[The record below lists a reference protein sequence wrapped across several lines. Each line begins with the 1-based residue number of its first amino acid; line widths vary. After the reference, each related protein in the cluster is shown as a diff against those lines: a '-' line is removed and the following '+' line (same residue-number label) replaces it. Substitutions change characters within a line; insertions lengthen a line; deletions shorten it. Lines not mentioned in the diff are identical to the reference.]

1 MIYIQKGKE
10 PVSLIQKKNTPSM
23 SFDDLDKTEIRNQL
37 LVEQKYLCAYC
48 MRRIRDNNSLK
59 IEHYHDRN
67 KENEMDY
74 KNLLAVCDGNQK
86 WKSETGRIDPRR
98 FTCDTK
104 KGNNTLTLNP
114 QKKSDMETIYY
125 DNSGKI
131 YSKNSVY
138 NKELNEILNLNDKYG
153 TLISNR
159 KAALKPVIHKLN
171 EIPKGKSAETLL
183 RKLEKVYN
191 NTDSLGQYQEY
202 VGIIQWYIKKH
213 LKRY

>member
-1 MIYIQKGKE
+1 
-10 PVSLIQKKNTPSM
+10 
-23 SFDDLDKTEIRNQL
+23 
-37 LVEQKYLCAYC
+37 
-48 MRRIRDNNSLK
+48 
-59 IEHYHDRN
+59 
-67 KENEMDY
+67 
-74 KNLLAVCDGNQK
+74 
-86 WKSETGRIDPRR
+86 
-98 FTCDTK
+98 
-104 KGNNTLTLNP
+104 
-114 QKKSDMETIYY
+114 METIYY